1 MKTNIAAPAIIG
13 GRQNVYFF
21 PDIVLVTEGNRA
33 GAVSYKQ
40 LRISWNTEKF
50 IEDEGVPTD
59 SQVVGYTLRF
69 VNKKGG
75 PDRRFNNNRQI
86 PEVLYQD
93 MNIQGPGNLRKVLQI
108 SQVTDRSSFDTA
120 LNCLCE
126 HVDKLQHPVAQD
138 TSS

>member
-1 MKTNIAAPAIIG
+1 MLAGGHEPA
-13 GRQNVYFF
+13 
-21 PDIVLVTEGNRA
+21 
-33 GAVSYKQ
+33 
-40 LRISWNTEKF
+40 F
-50 IEDEGVPTD
+50 IYRDVARLDREDEGVPSD
-59 SQVVGYTLRF
+59 SQVVGYTWRF

-108 SQVTDRSSFDTA
+108 SQVTDRGGFDNA

-126 HVDKLQHPVAQD
+126 HVDKLQHPVAQG